1 MISNATRAF
10 CAILSTIGAV
20 GLVTFA
26 NPANS
31 FATLRAAPVPAAV
44 VIATPIA
51 TARRG

>member
-1 MISNATRAF
+1 MISIPTRAF

-31 FATLRAAPVPAAV
+31 FATVRATSVPAAV
-44 VIATPIA
+44 ANATPIA
-51 TARRG
+51 TAYRG